1 MYGMSKLA
9 AECMLKQITIP
20 SHVMRPFTIYGPG
33 QSMDYPLPS
42 IIARA
47 RQGDCSVWGS
57 GTQIRDYVY
66 IDDACRVFEYLMHR
80 EEPIKLNIGSGIPTN
95 FIEIAEIIYE
105 QIHGVRVPVQTM
117 TNEPE
122 GAGYRYSD
130 TTLQAS
136 LGLMPEIG
144 LQEGIR
150 RMIDA

>member
-1 MYGMSKLA
+1 M
-9 AECMLKQITIP
+9 
-20 SHVMRPFTIYGPG
+20 
-33 QSMDYPLPS
+33 
-42 IIARA
+42 
-47 RQGDCSVWGS
+47 
-57 GTQIRDYVY
+57 Y

-95 FIEIAEIIYE
+95 FITIAEIIYE
-105 QIHGVRVPVQTM
+105 QIHGVRVPVKTM
-117 TNEPE
+117 ANEPE